1 MFDKPK
7 KKTYTDLL
15 GKTNRIVEGT
25 TITGSIETIA
35 DFRLDGIL
43 LGNFTSQGRLVLG
56 PSAVIK
62 GDVVCENADVEGEI
76 EGKITVSKALI
87 LKSSAVVSGEVT
99 VGQLSVEPG
108 AVFKASCQMTG
119 IKPVEEEPKKQK
131 K

>member
-7 KKTYTDLL
+7 KKIYTDLL

-56 PSAVIK
+56 PRAEIR
-62 GDVVCENADVEGEI
+62 GDVVCENADIEGVVEG
-76 EGKITVSKALI
+76 KMNVSKLLI

-99 VGQLSVEPG
+99 VGHLSVELG
-108 AVFKASCQMTG
+108 ATFTASCKMTG
-119 IKPVEEEPKKQK
+119 IKPLDEKVKDK
-131 K
+131 

>member
-7 KKTYTDLL
+7 KKIYTDLL

-25 TITGSIETIA
+25 TINGSIETVA

-62 GDVVCENADVEGEI
+62 GDVICENADVEGRI
-76 EGKITVSKALI
+76 EGVMTVSKALI
-87 LKSSAVVSGEVT
+87 LKSSAMVSGEVK

-108 AVFKASCQMTG
+108 AVFKVSCEMTG
-119 IKPVEEEPKKQK
+119 ILPVEEVPKLK